1 MAIDT
6 SKNSYTIIF
15 SIVMVLVV
23 GTLLAGISSALSP
36 DIKANKKIEKM
47 QNILFA
53 MGVTS
58 SEDKTEFAD
67 KTQAEDLFKQ
77 YVGAEQY
84 IVKGATATKTTEAF
98 KLEVKKEQDKV
109 KANASYEQQLPLFI
123 GKKDGNTFYVVPMR
137 GNGLWDAIW
146 AYVALDENLVVQG
159 AYFDHK
165 GETPGL
171 GANIKEAYF
180 RDDFKGEHIFDAAGN
195 YQGITVKKGNL
206 DPKNDRKTDNAVDAM
221 AGATITGDGVTAM
234 IKKGLALYLPYFETL
249 KTAK

>member
-15 SIVMVLVV
+15 SIVMVVVV
-23 GTLLAGISSALSP
+23 GTLLAGVSSALSP
-36 DIKANKKIEKM
+36 NIKANKKVEKM

-53 MGVTS
+53 MGVTN

-67 KTQAEDLFKQ
+67 KTQAEDLFEQ
-77 YVGAEQY
+77 YIGEEQY

-109 KANASYEQQLPLFI
+109 KANGAYQQQLPLFVGNKD
-123 GKKDGNTFYVVPMR
+123 GKKFYVVPMR

-171 GANIKEAYF
+171 GANIKEAFF
-180 RDDFKGEHIFDAAGN
+180 RDDFKGEHIFDAAGV

-206 DPKNDRKTDNAVDAM
+206 DPKNERKTDNAVDAM

-249 KTAK
+249 KQAN

>member
-6 SKNSYTIIF
+6 SKNSYTILF
-15 SIVMVLVV
+15 SIVMVAVV
-23 GTLLAGISSALSP
+23 GTLLAGVSSALSP
-36 DIKANKKIEKM
+36 NIKANKEIEKM

-53 MGVTS
+53 MGVTN
-58 SEDKTEFAD
+58 SEDKNEFAD
-67 KTQAEDLFKQ
+67 KNKAKDLFQ
-77 YVGAEQY
+77 EYIGDEQY
-84 IVKGATATKTTEAF
+84 IIKGTQATKTTDAF
-98 KLEVKKEQDKV
+98 KVEVKKEQDKV
-109 KANASYEQQLPLFI
+109 KANASYQQQLPLFI
-123 GKKDGNTFYVVPMR
+123 GNKDGKKYYVVPMR

-180 RDDFKGEHIFDAAGN
+180 RDDFIGEHIFDAAGN
-195 YQGITVKKGNL
+195 FKGITVKKGNG
-206 DPKNDRKTDNAVDAM
+206 DPKNERKTDNAVDAM

-234 IKKGLALYLPYFETL
+234 LKKGLALYLPYFKTL
-249 KTAK
+249 KTAN